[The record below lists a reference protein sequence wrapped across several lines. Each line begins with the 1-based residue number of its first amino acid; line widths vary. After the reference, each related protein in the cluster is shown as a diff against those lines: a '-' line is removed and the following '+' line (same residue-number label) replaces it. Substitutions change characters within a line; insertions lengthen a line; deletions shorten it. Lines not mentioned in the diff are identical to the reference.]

1 LDVWAHTVDAG
12 GKVKFKRGDLVRIG
26 WVGRGA
32 SKKPLLGLVIGFR
45 THDNLND
52 QGYEVISRA
61 FFNGFEYWA
70 HPDAIEKVS
79 K

>member
-1 LDVWAHTVDAG
+1 M
-12 GKVKFKRGDLVRIG
+12 KFKRGDLVRIG

-32 SKKPLLGLVIGFR
+32 SKKPLLGLVTGFNM
-45 THDNLND
+45 HDDPND

-61 FFNGFEYWA
+61 FFNGLEYVT

-79 K
+79 

>member
-1 LDVWAHTVDAG
+1 M
-12 GKVKFKRGDLVRIG
+12 KFKRGDLVRIG

-32 SKKPLLGLVIGFR
+32 SKKPLLGLVTGFN
-45 THDNLND
+45 THDDLND

-61 FFNGFEYWA
+61 FFNGLEYVT

-79 K
+79 

>member
-1 LDVWAHTVDAG
+1 M
-12 GKVKFKRGDLVRIG
+12 KFKRGDLVRIG
-26 WVGRGA
+26 WTAKRGA
-32 SKKPLLGLVIGFR
+32 KKPLLGLVIGFN
-45 THDNLND
+45 THDDLND

>member
-1 LDVWAHTVDAG
+1 M
-12 GKVKFKRGDLVRIG
+12 KFKRGDLVRIG

-32 SKKPLLGLVIGFR
+32 SKKPLLGLVTGFNM
-45 THDNLND
+45 HDDLND

-61 FFNGFEYWA
+61 FFNGLEYVT

-79 K
+79 

>member
-1 LDVWAHTVDAG
+1 M
-12 GKVKFKRGDLVRIG
+12 KFKRGDLVRIG

-32 SKKPLLGLVIGFR
+32 SKKPLLGLVIGV
-45 THDNLND
+45 ND

>member
-1 LDVWAHTVDAG
+1 M
-12 GKVKFKRGDLVRIG
+12 KFKRGDLVRIG

-32 SKKPLLGLVIGFR
+32 SKKPLLGLVIGFNI
-45 THDNLND
+45 HDDLND

-61 FFNGFEYWA
+61 FFNGLEYVT

-79 K
+79 

>member
-1 LDVWAHTVDAG
+1 M
-12 GKVKFKRGDLVRIG
+12 KFKRGDIVRIG

-32 SKKPLLGLVIGFR
+32 SKKPLLGLVIGFNI
-45 THDNLND
+45 HDDLND

-61 FFNGFEYWA
+61 FFNGLEYVT

-79 K
+79 

>member
-1 LDVWAHTVDAG
+1 M
-12 GKVKFKRGDLVRIG
+12 KFKAGDLVRIG

-32 SKKPLLGLVIGFR
+32 SKKPLLALVIGFNI
-45 THDNLND
+45 HDDLND

-61 FFNGFEYWA
+61 FFNGLEYVT

-79 K
+79 